1 MITLEN
7 AIQKIQTGEADCILV
22 AEKESIIMPIKRG
35 ISPLVDLYKQ
45 HASLMNN
52 ASLVDKIVG
61 RAASF
66 IAILG
71 HVQYVHAHLMSE
83 SALTLL
89 KEYNIKAT
97 YDQLTPNIL
106 NRQQNNLCPMELAV
120 QKINNPQEALEAIQK
135 KMEELQSNNMHYE

>member
-1 MITLEN
+1 MINLET
-7 AIQKIQTGEADCILV
+7 AIQKIQQGEADCILV
-22 AEKESIIMPIKRG
+22 TEKESIIMPIKRG
-35 ISPLVDLYKQ
+35 ISPLVELYKQ

-52 ASLVDKIVG
+52 AFLVDKIIG

-83 SALTLL
+83 PALYLL
-89 KEYNIKAT
+89 TQYNIKAT

-106 NRQQNNLCPMELAV
+106 NRQQSNLCPMELAV
-120 QKINNPQEALEAIQK
+120 QDINNPQEALEAIQK
-135 KMEELQSNNMHYE
+135 KMTELQQSKQ